1 MAAAVV
7 AAAVVVAAARFPRP
21 ALLLLLLLLLALADT
36 ARGPLR
42 WLPAVPI
49 GIDGCN
55 RLLLLLLLLLLR
67 DGPLLLWLA
76 LWLWSARKAERS
88 ARVS

>member
-21 ALLLLLLLLLALADT
+21 ALLLLLLLLLLALADT

-55 RLLLLLLLLLLR
+55 RLLLLLLLLR

-76 LWLWSARKAERS
+76 LWLWSARKAGRS
-88 ARVS
+88 ALVS